1 MNIIDPYNLLSLYK
15 EAKQTKILTNK
26 ACLLN
31 TYTYFFFLQVVQLA
45 IVKYLKQELV
55 FKD

>member
-31 TYTYFFFLQVVQLA
+31 TYTYFFFYRLYSLLLLN
-45 IVKYLKQELV
+45 I
-55 FKD
+55 

>member
-1 MNIIDPYNLLSLYK
+1 MF
-15 EAKQTKILTNK
+15 AKYIHI
-26 ACLLN
+26 
-31 TYTYFFFLQVVQLA
+31 FFFLQVVQLA